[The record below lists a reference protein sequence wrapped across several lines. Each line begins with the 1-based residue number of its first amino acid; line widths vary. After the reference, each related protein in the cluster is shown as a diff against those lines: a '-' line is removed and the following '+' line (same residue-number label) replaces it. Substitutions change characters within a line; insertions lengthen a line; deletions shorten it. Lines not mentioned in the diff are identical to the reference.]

1 MSRRYPVHPAIVSR
15 WTIKY
20 TCTFVGWRSMKGK
33 EQITDEETVFAKDGN
48 LEGGKSFLSVS
59 VNDSNGRNTLF
70 LTRLVFVSSQSSK
83 EIYVERI
90 KPTVS
95 APWMLEARY
104 EICLEISTCK
114 LSSIRGLSFRITMK
128 YFYD

>member
-1 MSRRYPVHPAIVSR
+1 MPAVPMSRRYPVHPAIVSR

-20 TCTFVGWRSMKGK
+20 TCTFVGWWSVKGK

-48 LEGGKSFLSVS
+48 LEGGKSSVS
-59 VNDSNGRNTLF
+59 ASDSNGRNTLF

-95 APWMLEARY
+95 AP
-104 EICLEISTCK
+104 
-114 LSSIRGLSFRITMK
+114 
-128 YFYD
+128 